1 MAIAAT
7 LRTYLTQHRIEHEVV
22 THPRALSSS
31 QSAAAAHVPGDRLA
45 KAVLLQDEQ
54 GYLLVVV
61 PATHR
66 VDLGRLHQRLG
77 MVVGLA
83 TEDEV
88 AARFPDCDRGAIPP
102 TGFLYGIDTIVDEVL
117 TEQPEV
123 WFEAGDHE
131 ELVHV
136 AAAEF
141 ARMFSQA
148 RRMRLSHHV

>member
-1 MAIAAT
+1 MAIAET
-7 LRTYLTQHRIEHEVV
+7 LRTFLAKEQVV
-22 THPRALSSS
+22 HDVVAHPLALSSS
-31 QSAAAAHVPGDRLA
+31 EAAAAAHVPGDRLA
-45 KAVLLQDEQ
+45 KAVLLEDDEH
-54 GYLLVVV
+54 YLLVVV